1 VEAREEF
8 EHALRIRRRWFGISP
23 WPVLDS
29 MFRLAPVLD
38 DLGER
43 PAAVAILG
51 EARQLLIACPDGA
64 EAQWARL
71 HHLERRLVPP
81 VPVVAVEPLSEREVT
96 VLRQLL
102 GTLSL
107 REIGRQLDVSQN
119 TVKTHTRAIYR
130 KLGVSTRRD
139 AIVKG
144 HDAGIL

>member
-1 VEAREEF
+1 
-8 EHALRIRRRWFGISP
+8 
-23 WPVLDS
+23 
-29 MFRLAPVLD
+29 
-38 DLGER
+38 
-43 PAAVAILG
+43 
-51 EARQLLIACPDGA
+51 
-64 EAQWARL
+64 
-71 HHLERRLVPP
+71 